1 MTQNNSDEVQARQ
14 STRRARRCHG
24 GRGLASAV
32 PPGQEPRRA
41 SCNTAGHPLASAS
54 SALVD
59 GPLSLLG
66 YAFATASVL
75 MFWRMKYVL
84 VEFDRQNRCSGRLK
98 LCVFRLVYSPRA
110 AANKASDISS
120 T

>member
-14 STRRARRCHG
+14 ALAEREDAMEVVGWLKQFRL
-24 GRGLASAV
+24 GRSDAV
-32 PPGQEPRRA
+32 LVATLQAIIGF
-41 SCNTAGHPLASAS
+41 SLI
-54 SALVD
+54 ALVD

-84 VEFDRQNRCSGRLK
+84 VEFDRQNRCSE
-98 LCVFRLVYSPRA
+98 
-110 AANKASDISS
+110 D
-120 T
+120 